1 MPIATKLDSMVTYHE
16 ELSPINSHTFLSRG
30 LAGSCD
36 KLKPLYLHYCNAF
49 ELFFSTNI
57 KVKKQTNKKL
67 IVAATQ
73 ELF

>member
-36 KLKPLYLHYCNAF
+36 KLKPLYLRYYDACSHKIWQDGD
-49 ELFFSTNI
+49 LT
-57 KVKKQTNKKL
+57 
-67 IVAATQ
+67 
-73 ELF
+73 